1 MPRPPNTEHRREQ
14 IVVGMLHVLAE
25 HGYEGAST
33 QRIAHAA
40 KLTPGLIHY
49 HFGSKQEIL
58 LALVELLAR
67 LAVQRVKMHRARAQD
82 DRARLHAF
90 LDAML
95 QLGTGANP
103 EAVAA
108 WVAITAEAIREP
120 KVARAVRAVLD
131 SWQRELHRLCEPL
144 GQNRRAATRAA
155 AALLAFVQGC
165 FVQAAVAPESIPSGS
180 AAPAARAI
188 ADALFPGAHR

>member
-1 MPRPPNTEHRREQ
+1 
-14 IVVGMLHVLAE
+14 MLHVLAE

-67 LAVQRVKMHRARAQD
+67 LAVERVKMHRARVQD